1 MLFQKD
7 ACEGRDQK
15 LTSSGITLFRHGQQV
30 YWGGEGFGQVF
41 VYSNVV
47 ALLQCDPSAWQEH
60 RHVVCLHTALT
71 LSPELLSA

>member
-30 YWGGEGFGQVF
+30 YWGEKDLARF
-41 VYSNVV
+41 
-47 ALLQCDPSAWQEH
+47 LC
-60 RHVVCLHTALT
+60 TAMW
-71 LSPELLSA
+71 